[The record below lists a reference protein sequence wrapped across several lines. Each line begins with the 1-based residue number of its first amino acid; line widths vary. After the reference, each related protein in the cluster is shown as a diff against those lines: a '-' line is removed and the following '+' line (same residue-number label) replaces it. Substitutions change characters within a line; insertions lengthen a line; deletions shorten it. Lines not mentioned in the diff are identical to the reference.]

1 MTRASTM
8 RELLFSARRDEAE
21 TREAESFERELARV
35 RRAEAL
41 RASRPM
47 SPASFGAL
55 PSFLFSFSF
64 SRSLSL

>member
-55 PSFLFSFSF
+55 
-64 SRSLSL
+64 RRA